1 MVAYHF
7 VLPCRLRGSCC
18 ERVEVSAVEG
28 NEGLF
33 PQLPFLKYLDG
44 ILTNLFQ
51 FGVEIDVPA
60 ATILSMFGFRAQA
73 FWWPDIGSLG
83 IFIAVFTI
91 ASYVAL
97 HFWVTEK
104 R

>member
-1 MVAYHF
+1 MSLIVF
-7 VLPCRLRGSCC
+7 SESEVLM
-18 ERVEVSAVEG
+18 
-28 NEGLF
+28 NW
-33 PQLPFLKYLDG
+33 
-44 ILTNLFQ
+44 IQ

-83 IFIAVFTI
+83 IFIAIFTI
-91 ASYVAL
+91 ASYLAL
-97 HFWVTEK
+97 HFLVTEK

>member
-1 MVAYHF
+1 M
-7 VLPCRLRGSCC
+7 
-18 ERVEVSAVEG
+18 
-28 NEGLF
+28 NE
-33 PQLPFLKYLDG
+33 LKYLQLKETKVSLSDSCQSEVL
-44 ILTNLFQ
+44 ISPIQ

-83 IFIAVFTI
+83 IFIGIFTI
-91 ASYVAL
+91 ASYLAL
-97 HFWVTEK
+97 HFLVTEK